1 MEWRGASRLGA
12 AILGMCAVGAGA
24 VATAS
29 AGQSSTTAL
38 TAAPLHAEPSTAALV
53 TMCPNANE
61 LITLDTVPEARRAT
75 LCLLNEERMRH
86 GLSIVHTTAALRAA
100 AKNYAR
106 NMVTHNFFDHRTPGG
121 QDLVARLRRFGY
133 VHSAEHYALGE
144 ALAWGTNEAGSPV
157 DIVRDWL
164 HSAEHRRIMLE
175 PRFRQVG
182 IGVSFGA
189 PVDLEPGESGA
200 TYAVDFGT
208 VW

>member
-1 MEWRGASRLGA
+1 MDWRGVSRLGA
-12 AILGMCAVGAGA
+12 AILGMCAVGVGT

-29 AGQSSTTAL
+29 AGKTSTAMTAP
-38 TAAPLHAEPSTAALV
+38 ALHAEPSTAALV

-61 LITLDTVPEARRAT
+61 VITLETVPEARRAT

-86 GLSIVHTTAALRAA
+86 GLSLVHTTPALRAA

-106 NMVTHNFFDHRTPGG
+106 DMVTHNFFDHTTPGG
-121 QDLVARLRRFGY
+121 RDLVARLRRFGY
-133 VHSAEHYALGE
+133 VRSSMRYTLGE
-144 ALAWGTNEAGSPV
+144 ALAWGTDEAGSPV

-182 IGVSFGA
+182 IGVSYGA